1 MDAAA
6 EDKLSPAEQTQV
18 ADDDAVA
25 DDDNVAGTDAIA
37 GDDNVAVAD
46 DDGDDTADDDGVIA
60 GAATVSITEEALAVA
75 KNEVDVDKALAA
87 VNLSKDGLQDMQKMF
102 LALGL
107 PLTRIIFEQMV
118 EAAGLAGAEKD
129 TAMRAIAG
137 MSPLT
142 EVCCMRVDFN
152 DGAPDTAYIV
162 FDRCPREH
170 DVGAQLARLQ
180 RRLPPEKWND
190 ILKNVSFQLHMIRM
204 VYGNLA
210 RDHSELIRTISG
222 GAPEKYFDLFV
233 DPATSLLYV
242 DAAWPNRVGIFVWFA
257 AEVDPGK

>member
-25 DDDNVAGTDAIA
+25 GDVVAAD
-37 GDDNVAVAD
+37 DDNVAVAD
-46 DDGDDTADDDGVIA
+46 DAIADDTADDDGAGA
-60 GAATVSITEEALAVA
+60 GAATVSITEEALAAA

-129 TAMRAIAG
+129 VAMRAIAG